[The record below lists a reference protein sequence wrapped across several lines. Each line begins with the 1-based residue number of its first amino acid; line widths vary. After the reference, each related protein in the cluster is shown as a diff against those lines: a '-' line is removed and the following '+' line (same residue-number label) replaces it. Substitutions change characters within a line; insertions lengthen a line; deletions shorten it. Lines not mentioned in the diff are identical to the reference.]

1 MDCIN
6 HPLLSMWV
14 GSGQSIALYL
24 PSWRRI
30 AVRLVHTPKV
40 HPIMLCFVGRTDGMW
55 SKNNNTDNTRMTWT
69 KLLLLLHLNVQQ
81 RWTNLIKGEGR
92 INPSQNAKSLSLGA
106 GWRRKENYCALE
118 TRRVASL
125 TLVKVLVVVVSVS
138 IPKLIGEFRENRTL
152 CYCFIIITSALA
164 LERA

>member
-1 MDCIN
+1 MDELCTPLTWICIPKTLPFIACILHKYPGRQQQQPERVIRVVLVVVRINMKRAMDCIN

-81 RWTNLIKGEGR
+81 R
-92 INPSQNAKSLSLGA
+92 
-106 GWRRKENYCALE
+106 
-118 TRRVASL
+118 
-125 TLVKVLVVVVSVS
+125 
-138 IPKLIGEFRENRTL
+138 
-152 CYCFIIITSALA
+152 
-164 LERA
+164 